1 MISKILASVFIFFF
15 ALFLSSCSGLK
26 DIENYKGENLSISVG
41 DTASVSMTA
50 DTHNGYDWIV
60 AANSD
65 PSIAKYTGK
74 ENLDGE
80 KVTDKTTQVIKFKG
94 LKKGKTIITLNYVK
108 KGDML
113 AKQTRTLN
121 ITVY

>member
-1 MISKILASVFIFFF
+1 MKTLLIIFFF

-26 DIENYKGENLSISVG
+26 DIENYKGENLSMSVG
-41 DTASVSMTA
+41 DTSSVNMTA

-60 AANSD
+60 SANSD

-74 ENLDGE
+74 ENLAGE